1 MNGVKLMLFFA
12 WTLVHQGLMIIKED
26 IQVLGEDPAGRLD
39 VTTTTVEVT
48 YFINISKPR
57 EKTCLSLYYNA
68 GNSFSGC

>member
-1 MNGVKLMLFFA
+1 MLFFA

-48 YFINISKPR
+48 YFINISKKKK
-57 EKTCLSLYYNA
+57 KTCLSLYYNA
-68 GNSFSGC
+68 GNSFFGC

>member
-1 MNGVKLMLFFA
+1 
-12 WTLVHQGLMIIKED
+12 MIIKED

>member
-1 MNGVKLMLFFA
+1 
-12 WTLVHQGLMIIKED
+12 MIIKED

-68 GNSFSGC
+68 GNNFLAASGVKFYQFKAK

>member
-1 MNGVKLMLFFA
+1 
-12 WTLVHQGLMIIKED
+12 MIIKED

-68 GNSFSGC
+68 GNSFFGS